1 MQIKIFRGKNMK
13 INMGTYYQSTGILHQ
28 CLLVSHGPY
37 LCCWYCYCCW
47 IKTFGG
53 KISSQKCVLPV
64 HTCLASV
71 PACVT
76 LSAFS
81 LLLLDQKSLVRMC
94 TTASWLEASCL
105 GACLCH
111 TGRSDSVT
119 GSRVTGGLHPFIACY
134 PTFVVPFVS
143 SITFLFG
150 IYRLIFVILLYIIK

>member
-1 MQIKIFRGKNMK
+1 MK
-13 INMGTYYQSTGILHQ
+13 INMGTYYQLTGILHQ

-81 LLLLDQKSLVRMC
+81 LLLLDQKIFGENVYYCQL
-94 TTASWLEASCL
+94 
-105 GACLCH
+105 
-111 TGRSDSVT
+111 T
-119 GSRVTGGLHPFIACY
+119 GSVLPRCVLVSHWALWLCNRQSCDRGLAPVYCLLSNICSSFCVIHYFSFWHLSFDICYFIVYNQVALHLT
-134 PTFVVPFVS
+134 PVS
-143 SITFLFG
+143 G
-150 IYRLIFVILLYIIK
+150 